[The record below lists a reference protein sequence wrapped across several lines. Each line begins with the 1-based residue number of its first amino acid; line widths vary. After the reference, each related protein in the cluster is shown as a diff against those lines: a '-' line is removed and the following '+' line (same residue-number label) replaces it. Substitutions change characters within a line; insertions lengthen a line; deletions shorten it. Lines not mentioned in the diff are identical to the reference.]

1 MKTKKL
7 VTIAIFTMITM
18 ISMAQENEKR
28 FGVELNGGVSFATR
42 ELGGLNLNTGVGFE
56 GVFHYRFM
64 PHLGAYAGWGWNKFS
79 TDDTFEGSD
88 VDVEETGYVLGLQF
102 KHPIASSPLSYYVR
116 LGGLYNHLEFEEG
129 DDIIEDTGHGLGFQ
143 LAGGVE
149 IELGSNWSINPGFKF
164 NALSRDLD
172 ENGIK
177 TEMNLNYINVR
188 VGIIK
193 RF

>member
-64 PHLGAYAGWGWNKFS
+64 QHLGAYAGWGWNKFS
-79 TDDTFEGSD
+79 TDDTFAGSD

-172 ENGIK
+172 NSGIK
-177 TEMNLNYINVR
+177 TELDLNYINVR

>member
-1 MKTKKL
+1 M
-7 VTIAIFTMITM
+7 
-18 ISMAQENEKR
+18 
-28 FGVELNGGVSFATR
+28 
-42 ELGGLNLNTGVGFE
+42 
-56 GVFHYRFM
+56 
-64 PHLGAYAGWGWNKFS
+64 
-79 TDDTFEGSD
+79 
-88 VDVEETGYVLGLQF
+88 LGLQF

-172 ENGIK
+172 NSGIK
-177 TEMNLNYINVR
+177 TELDLNYINVR

>member
-64 PHLGAYAGWGWNKFS
+64 QHLGAYAGWGWNKFS
-79 TDDTFEGSD
+79 TDDTFAGSD

-172 ENGIK
+172 DNGIK
-177 TEMNLNYINVR
+177 TEMNLNYINIR
-188 VGIIK
+188 IGIIK